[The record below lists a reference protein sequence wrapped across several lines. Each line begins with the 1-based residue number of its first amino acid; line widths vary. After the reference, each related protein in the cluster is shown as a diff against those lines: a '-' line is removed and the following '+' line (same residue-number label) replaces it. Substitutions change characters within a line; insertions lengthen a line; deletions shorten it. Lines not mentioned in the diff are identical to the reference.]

1 MSDTSILARG
11 RYINLKIRDDWEFA
25 SRKHES
31 GVAVIIA
38 VTSDNEL
45 LLVEQFRVPVEADVI
60 ELPAGLIGDETAFEG
75 ESPEQ
80 AAERELL
87 EETGFQATSFRPLLR
102 CPITAGLSDEIAIFF
117 IASGLQQVHAG
128 GGDHS
133 ESIVVHKVPLTEAD
147 AWLEQQ
153 LADGKMV
160 DPKIYTALYF
170 IQRELE

>member
-1 MSDTSILARG
+1 MTDTSILARG

-45 LLVEQFRVPVEADVI
+45 LLVEQFRVPVNTAVI
-60 ELPAGLIGDETAFEG
+60 ELPAGLIGDEEACKNET
-75 ESPEQ
+75 PEQ

-87 EETGFQATSFRPLLR
+87 EETGYRAECLKLVLR
-102 CPITAGLSDEIAIFF
+102 CPTTAGLSDEIAMFF
-117 IASGLQQVHAG
+117 IAGGLQQINAG
-128 GGDHS
+128 GGDET
-133 ESIVVHKVPLTEAD
+133 ESIVVHKVPVTEAD
-147 AWLEQQ
+147 TWLDRQMSG
-153 LADGKMV
+153 GKMV

-170 IQRELE
+170 LKNDIG